1 MDEIFINIINNY
13 YFFEVIEWKISQN
26 KKKTFFLS
34 KLPCSIS
41 PTYFQFHFVE
51 LVKKEKL
58 KLLNLR
64 LVVERTIIQG
74 REGGSSDDD
83 AVNPRE

>member
-1 MDEIFINIINNY
+1 LRLLSEKYITKLKKNI
-13 YFFEVIEWKISQN
+13 
-26 KKKTFFLS
+26 FLS
-34 KLPCSIS
+34 KLLCSIS